1 MNELGPLLVFGL
13 ASAAIYAVAAS
24 GLVVTYQTSGIFN
37 FAHGAVAMWA
47 AFVYWQLSSP
57 DAWGLPVWLALVL
70 TLGVFAPA
78 FGLLIDKVLMRRL
91 HDASPITRIVVPIGL
106 LVALIQLATVVWSPA
121 ESRNLPRFF
130 DGDVVRIAGVGVDYH
145 QIVVFVVAVVVAVAL
160 RILLYRT
167 RVGVAMRAVVDS
179 RELAGLNGVSPD
191 RISSLSWAVGC
202 TLAAVA
208 GVLIA
213 PILTLDQTTLTLL
226 VINAYAAAVVG
237 RLRSLPLTVLGAVI
251 LGLLR
256 EAASRYSTDINA
268 WMAPGTEPGWVPD
281 RAAGLLHTMAGWINV
296 ETVPVI
302 MLFIALLVVPQEKAS
317 LFNRQPDRSRVPN
330 PSMRSVAI
338 ASAALVVAAS
348 IVPSLLDG
356 TALDAVGYGLALAIV
371 ALSLVPLMGYGGQIS
386 LAPLAFAGIGALVM
400 YEWGSDGNP
409 FALILVVLICGVV
422 GALVALPSLRLKGL
436 YLALSTM
443 AFALFCEKAVFAGV
457 PVFSQGDASYERLH
471 LGPVDTSSNRA
482 NLVLMAVV
490 FALLGL
496 LVTFIR
502 RGPFGRRLQAMKDS
516 PAACATLGLDLTRL
530 KLQVFALSAAIAGIG
545 GALLG
550 GWRGKVGTEQFALLQ
565 GALPGLPLV
574 LMAVVGGIAA
584 IAGVLLGA
592 MLYSMF
598 PLIGDTWPALKNLM
612 TVLPGLAGISLAS
625 NPDGAIAQTADKVRA
640 VWAKRS
646 GASRHDP
653 HRNRAMELLSPPPP
667 EVVPELVLAGG
678 GSLSSD
684 EREAIDAELGLSW
697 GRCHADPR
705 DA

>member
-1 MNELGPLLVFGL
+1 MSELGGLLVFGL

-57 DAWGLPVWLALVL
+57 DAWGLPVWLSLVL
-70 TLGVFAPA
+70 TLLVFAPA
-78 FGLLIDKVLMRRL
+78 FGFLIDKVLMRRL

-106 LVALIQLATVVWSPA
+106 LVMLIQLATVVWSPA
-121 ESRNLPRFF
+121 ESRTLPRFF
-130 DGDVVRIAGVGVDYH
+130 EGDVVRILGVGVDYH
-145 QIVVFVVAVVVAVAL
+145 QIVVFVVAILVAVGL

-167 RVGVAMRAVVDS
+167 RVGTAMRAVVDS
-179 RELAGLNGVSPD
+179 RDLAALNGVSPD
-191 RISSLSWAVGC
+191 VISSLSWAVGC

-237 RLRSLPLTVLGAVI
+237 RLRSLPLTALGALI

-256 EAASRYSTDINA
+256 ESAARYSTDING
-268 WMAPGTEPGWVPD
+268 WFAPGTAPGWMPD
-281 RAAGLLHTMAGWINV
+281 RVAGLLHTMAGWINV

-302 MLFIALLVVPQEKAS
+302 MLFIALLVLPQEKAS

-330 PSMRSVAI
+330 PAMRTVLL
-338 ASAALVVAAS
+338 ASAGLVAVAL
-348 IVPSLLDG
+348 IVPSIIHG
-356 TALDAVGYGLALAIV
+356 SALDQVGYGLALGIV

-400 YEWGSDGNP
+400 WEWGSDGNP
-409 FALILVVLICGVV
+409 LALILVVVICGVV
-422 GALVALPSLRLKGL
+422 GALVALPALRLKGL

-457 PVFSQGDASYERLH
+457 PVFAQGDASYERIH
-471 LGPVDTSSNRA
+471 LGPIDTSSNRA

-490 FALLGL
+490 FVLLGL
-496 LVTFIR
+496 LVTYLR

-530 KLQVFALSAAIAGIG
+530 KLQVFALSAAIAGLG

-550 GWRGKVGTEQFALLQ
+550 GWRGKVGTEQFSLLQ

-592 MLYSMF
+592 MLYAMF
-598 PLIGDTWPALKNLM
+598 PLIGDSLPALQNVM
-612 TVLPGLAGISLAS
+612 TILPGLAGISLAA
-625 NPDGAIAQTADKVRA
+625 NPDGAVAQTIDHLRA
-640 VWAKRS
+640 ARRRRS
-646 GASRHDP
+646 GADGKDP
-653 HRNRAMELLSPPPP
+653 DRNRAVDLLSPPVP
-667 EVVPELVLAGG
+667 ELVPELVLTGA
-678 GSLSSD
+678 SVSAAD
-684 EREAIDAELGLSW
+684 RAAIDGELGLDW

>member
-1 MNELGPLLVFGL
+1 MNELGALLVFGL

-57 DAWGLPVWLALVL
+57 DAWGLPVWLSLVL

-78 FGLLIDKVLMRRL
+78 FGFVIDRVLMRRL

-130 DGDVVRIAGVGVDYH
+130 EGDVVKILGVGVDYH
-145 QIVVFVVAVVVAVAL
+145 QIVVFVAAILVAVFL

-237 RLRSLPLTVLGAVI
+237 RLRSLPLTVVGAVI

-268 WMAPGTEPGWVPD
+268 WMAPGTEPGWIPERV
-281 RAAGLLHTMAGWINV
+281 AGLLHTLAGWINV

-302 MLFIALLVVPQEKAS
+302 MLFIALLVLPQEKAS
-317 LFNRQPDRSRVPN
+317 LFHRQPDRSRVPN
-330 PSMRSVAI
+330 PSMRSVYL
-338 ASAALVVAAS
+338 ASGALIVAAFA
-348 IVPSLLDG
+348 IPSLLDG
-356 TALDAVGYGLALAIV
+356 KALDSVGYGLALGIV

-400 YEWGSDGNP
+400 YQWGSDGNP
-409 FALILVVLICGVV
+409 LALVLVVAVCAVV

-457 PVFSQGDASYERLH
+457 PVFNQGDATYERLH
-471 LGPVDTSSNRA
+471 LGPIDTSSNRA

-496 LVTFIR
+496 LVTVLR

-530 KLQVFALSAAIAGIG
+530 KLQVFGLSAAIAGLG

-565 GALPGLPLV
+565 GALPGLPLA

-584 IAGVLLGA
+584 VAGVLLGA
-592 MLYSMF
+592 ILYSVF
-598 PLIGDTWPALKNLM
+598 PLIGETYPALQNLM
-612 TVLPGLAGISLAS
+612 TVLPGLAGISLAA

-640 VWAKRS
+640 AWAKRH
-646 GASRHDP
+646 ATTPNAD
-653 HRNRAMELLSPPPP
+653 RNRAVELLAPAPPAI
-667 EVVPELVLAGG
+667 VPELVLAGG
-678 GSLSSD
+678 GSLSDD
-684 EREAIDAELGLSW
+684 ERAAIDAELGLSW

>member
-1 MNELGPLLVFGL
+1 MNEFGGLLVFGL

-57 DAWGLPVWLALVL
+57 DAWDLPVWLALVL

-78 FGLLIDKVLMRRL
+78 FGFLIDKVLMRRL

-121 ESRNLPRFF
+121 EARQLPRFF
-130 DGDVVRIAGVGVDYH
+130 EGDVVQILDVGVDYH
-145 QIVVFVVAVVVAVAL
+145 QIVVFVVAILVAVFL
-160 RILLYRT
+160 RILLHGT
-167 RVGVAMRAVVDS
+167 RVGTAMRAVVDS
-179 RELAGLNGVSPD
+179 RDLAALNGVSPD
-191 RISSLSWAVGC
+191 VISSLSWAVGC

-237 RLRSLPLTVLGAVI
+237 RLRSLPLTALGALI

-256 EAASRYSTDINA
+256 EAAARYSTDING
-268 WMAPGTEPGWVPD
+268 WFAPGTEPGWMPERV
-281 RAAGLLHTMAGWINV
+281 AGLLHTMAGWINV

-302 MLFIALLVVPQEKAS
+302 MLFIALLVLPQDKAS

-330 PSMRSVAI
+330 PSMRTVYL
-338 ASAALVVAAS
+338 ASAALVAAAF
-348 IVPSLLDG
+348 IVPSLMEG
-356 TALDAVGYGLALAIV
+356 SALDAVGYGVALAIV

-386 LAPLAFAGIGALVM
+386 LAPLAFAGVGALVM
-400 YEWGSDGNP
+400 WEWGSDGNP
-409 FALILVVLICGVV
+409 LALVLVVVVCGVV
-422 GALVALPSLRLKGL
+422 GALVALPALRLKGL

-457 PVFSQGDASYERLH
+457 PVFAQGDASYERLQI
-471 LGPVDTSSNRA
+471 GPIDTSGNRA

-490 FALLGL
+490 FVLLGL
-496 LVTFIR
+496 LVTYLR

-530 KLQVFALSAAIAGIG
+530 KLQVFALSAAIAGLG

-584 IAGVLLGA
+584 IAGVFLGA

-598 PLIGDTWPALKNLM
+598 PLIGETFQALQNIM
-612 TVLPGLAGISLAS
+612 TVLPGLAGISLAA
-625 NPDGAIAQTADKVRA
+625 NPDGAISQTVDKLRAAQLRRRGERAD
-640 VWAKRS
+640 
-646 GASRHDP
+646 DE
-653 HRNRAMELLSPPPP
+653 RNRSMELLLPPAPKAA
-667 EVVPELVLAGG
+667 PELVFAGASARSG
-678 GSLSSD
+678 IDADL
-684 EREAIDAELGLSW
+684 IDAELGLDW

>member
-1 MNELGPLLVFGL
+1 VDELGALLVFGL
-13 ASAAIYAVAAS
+13 VSAAIYAVAAS

-57 DAWGLPVWLALVL
+57 DAWGLPVWLSLIL
-70 TLGVFAPA
+70 TLFVFAPG
-78 FGLLIDKVLMRRL
+78 FGFLIDKVLMRRL

-106 LVALIQLATVVWSPA
+106 LVALIQLATVVWDPA
-121 ESRNLPRFF
+121 EARSLPRFF
-130 DGDVVRIAGVGVDYH
+130 EGDQVTILGVGVVYH
-145 QIVVFVVAVVVAVAL
+145 QIIVFVVAILVAVFL

-167 RVGVAMRAVVDS
+167 RSGVAMRAVVDS
-179 RELAGLNGVSPD
+179 RDLAGLNGVSPD

-208 GVLIA
+208 GVLIG
-213 PILTLDQTTLTLL
+213 PILTLDQTALTLL
-226 VINAYAAAVVG
+226 VINAFAAAVVG
-237 RLRSLPLTVLGAVI
+237 RLRSLPLTVVGAVI

-256 EAASRYSTDINA
+256 EAAVRYSDEITS
-268 WMAPGTEPGWVPD
+268 WMAPGTEPSWVPE
-281 RAAGLLHTMAGWINV
+281 RVAGVLHTFATWINV
-296 ETVPVI
+296 DTVPVI
-302 MLFIALLVVPQEKAS
+302 MLFVALLVLPQQKAS

-330 PSMRSVAI
+330 PSLRTVAL
-338 ASAALVVAAS
+338 ACAALVVAAFV
-348 IVPSLLDG
+348 VPSIMSG
-356 TALDAVGYGLALAIV
+356 TALDTVGYGLALSIV

-386 LAPLAFAGIGALVM
+386 LAPLAFAGIGAVVM

-409 FALILVVLICGVV
+409 LALIGVVLVCGAV
-422 GALVALPSLRLKGL
+422 GALVALPALRLKGL

-443 AFALFCEKAVFAGV
+443 AFALFCEKAVFANVEG
-457 PVFSQGDASYERLH
+457 FAQGDATYERIH
-471 LGPVDTSSNRA
+471 LGPIDTSSNRA

-490 FALLGL
+490 FVLLAL
-496 LVTFIR
+496 LVTFLR

-530 KLQVFALSAAIAGIG
+530 KLEVFALSAAIAGLG

-584 IAGVLLGA
+584 IAGVFLGA
-592 MLYSMF
+592 MLYSTF
-598 PLIGDTWPALKNLM
+598 PLIGETYPALKNLM
-612 TVLPGLAGISLAS
+612 TVLPGLAGISLAA
-625 NPDGAIAQTADKVRA
+625 NPDGAIAQTVDKVRA
-640 VWAKRS
+640 AWAKRQ
-646 GASRHDP
+646 ATTPDP
-653 HRNRAMELLSPPPP
+653 DRSRAMELLSPAPP
-667 EVVPELVLAGG
+667 ELVPELVLAGG
-678 GSLSSD
+678 TTRSAD
-684 EREAIDAELGLSW
+684 EIAVMDAETGLSW

>member
-1 MNELGPLLVFGL
+1 MDEFGALLVFGL

-57 DAWGLPVWLALVL
+57 AAWGLPVWLALVL
-70 TLGVFAPA
+70 TLFVFAPA
-78 FGLLIDKVLMRRL
+78 FGFVIDKVLMRRL

-121 ESRNLPRFF
+121 ESRKLPRFF
-130 DGDVVRIAGVGVDYH
+130 DGEVVRILGVGVDYH
-145 QIVVFVVAVVVAVAL
+145 QIVVFVVAILVAVFL
-160 RILLYRT
+160 RILLYGT

-202 TLAAVA
+202 MLAAVA

-237 RLRSLPLTVLGAVI
+237 RLRSLPLTVVGAVI

-256 EAASRYSTDINA
+256 EAAARYSTDINS

-281 RAAGLLHTMAGWINV
+281 RIAGLLHTLAGWITV

-302 MLFIALLVVPQEKAS
+302 MLFVALLVLPQEKAS
-317 LFNRQPDRSRVPN
+317 IFHRQPDRSRVPS
-330 PSMRSVAI
+330 PSMRSVYL
-338 ASAALVVAAS
+338 ASAALVAAAF
-348 IVPSLLDG
+348 IVPSLMDG
-356 TALDAVGYGLALAIV
+356 SALDSVGYGLALGIV

-400 YEWGSDGNP
+400 YQWGSDGNP
-409 FALILVVLICGVV
+409 LALVLVVVICGVV
-422 GALVALPSLRLKGL
+422 GGLVALPALRLKGL

-443 AFALFCEKAVFAGV
+443 AFALFCEKAVFAGI
-457 PVFSQGDASYERLH
+457 PVFAQGDASYERLQI
-471 LGPVDTSSNRA
+471 GPIDTSSNRA

-490 FALLGL
+490 FVLLGL
-496 LVTFIR
+496 LVTFLR

-530 KLQVFALSAAIAGIG
+530 KLQVFALSAAIAGLG

-592 MLYSMF
+592 MLYAMF
-598 PLIGDTWPALKNLM
+598 PLIGDTYPALKNLM
-612 TVLPGLAGISLAS
+612 TVLPGLAGISLAA

-640 VWAKRS
+640 AWAKRS
-646 GASRHDP
+646 ATAPDP
-653 HRNRAMELLSPPPP
+653 DRSRAMELLSPPPP

-678 GSLSSD
+678 GSLGRD
-684 EREAIDAELGLSW
+684 EVAAIDAELGLSW

>member
-1 MNELGPLLVFGL
+1 MGELGALLVFGL
-13 ASAAIYAVAAS
+13 VSAAIYAVAAS

-57 DAWGLPVWLALVL
+57 DAWGLPVWLSLIL
-70 TLGVFAPA
+70 TLFVFAPT
-78 FGLLIDKVLMRRL
+78 FGFLIDKVLMRRL

-106 LVALIQLATVVWSPA
+106 LVALIQLATVVWDPA

-130 DGDVVRIAGVGVDYH
+130 EGDQVTILGVGVVYH
-145 QIVVFVVAVVVAVAL
+145 QIIVFVVAILVAIFL
-160 RILLYRT
+160 RVLLYRT
-167 RVGVAMRAVVDS
+167 RAGVAMRAVVDS
-179 RELAGLNGVSPD
+179 RDLAGLNGVSPD

-208 GVLIA
+208 GVLIG
-213 PILTLDQTTLTLL
+213 PILTLDQTALTLL
-226 VINAYAAAVVG
+226 VINAFAAAVVG
-237 RLRSLPLTVLGAVI
+237 RLRSLPLTVVGALI

-256 EAASRYSTDINA
+256 EAAVRYSDEING
-268 WMAPGTEPGWVPD
+268 WMAPGTEPGWVPE
-281 RAAGLLHTMAGWINV
+281 RVAGLLHTFATWINV
-296 ETVPVI
+296 DTVPVI
-302 MLFIALLVVPQEKAS
+302 MLFIALLVLPQEKAS

-330 PSMRSVAI
+330 PSMRTVYLAC
-338 ASAALVVAAS
+338 AALVAAAFVIPS
-348 IVPSLLDG
+348 IMSG
-356 TALDAVGYGLALAIV
+356 TALDTVGYGLALSIV

-386 LAPLAFAGIGALVM
+386 LAPLAFAGIGAVVM

-409 FALILVVLICGVV
+409 LALILVVVICAAV
-422 GALVALPSLRLKGL
+422 GGLVALPALRLKGL

-443 AFALFCEKAVFAGV
+443 AFALFCEKAVFAGI
-457 PVFSQGDASYERLH
+457 PGFSQGDASYERLQI
-471 LGPVDTSSNRA
+471 GPIDTSSDRA

-490 FALLGL
+490 FVLLAL
-496 LVTFIR
+496 LVTFLR

-530 KLQVFALSAAIAGIG
+530 KLQVFALSAAIAGLG

-592 MLYSMF
+592 MLYSTF
-598 PLIGDTWPALKNLM
+598 PLIGETYPALQNIM
-612 TVLPGLAGISLAS
+612 TVLPGLAGISLAA
-625 NPDGAIAQTADKVRA
+625 NPDGAIAQTVDKVQAR
-640 VWAKRS
+640 WAARHAK
-646 GASRHDP
+646 AHDP
-653 HRNRAMELLSPPPP
+653 DRHPAMALLAPAPP
-667 EVVPELVLAGG
+667 ELAPELVLAGG
-678 GSLSSD
+678 ATPSAD
-684 EREAIDAELGLSW
+684 EIAVMDAETGLSW

>member
-1 MNELGPLLVFGL
+1 
-13 ASAAIYAVAAS
+13 
-24 GLVVTYQTSGIFN
+24 
-37 FAHGAVAMWA
+37 
-47 AFVYWQLSSP
+47 
-57 DAWGLPVWLALVL
+57 
-70 TLGVFAPA
+70 
-78 FGLLIDKVLMRRL
+78 
-91 HDASPITRIVVPIGL
+91 
-106 LVALIQLATVVWSPA
+106 
-121 ESRNLPRFF
+121 
-130 DGDVVRIAGVGVDYH
+130 
-145 QIVVFVVAVVVAVAL
+145 
-160 RILLYRT
+160 
-167 RVGVAMRAVVDS
+167 
-179 RELAGLNGVSPD
+179 
-191 RISSLSWAVGC
+191 
-202 TLAAVA
+202 
-208 GVLIA
+208 
-213 PILTLDQTTLTLL
+213 
-226 VINAYAAAVVG
+226 VVG
-237 RLRSLPLTVLGAVI
+237 RLRSLPLTVVGAVI

-256 EAASRYSTDINA
+256 EAAARYSTDINS
-268 WMAPGTEPGWVPD
+268 WLAPGTEPAWMPD
-281 RAAGLLHTMAGWINV
+281 RVAGLLHTLAGWINV

-302 MLFIALLVVPQEKAS
+302 MLFVALLVLPQEKAS
-317 LFNRQPDRSRVPN
+317 LFHRQPDRSRVPN
-330 PSMRSVAI
+330 PSMRSVYLGC
-338 ASAALVVAAS
+338 AALVVAAFV
-348 IVPSLLDG
+348 IPSLLEG
-356 TALDAVGYGLALAIV
+356 SALDAVGYGLALGIV

-400 YEWGSDGNP
+400 WEWGSDGNP
-409 FALILVVLICGVV
+409 LALILVVVVCAIV
-422 GALVALPSLRLKGL
+422 GALVALPAIRLKGL

-457 PVFSQGDASYERLH
+457 PGFSQGDATFERIH
-471 LGPVDTSSNRA
+471 FGPIDTSSNRA

-496 LVTFIR
+496 LVTFLR

-530 KLQVFALSAAIAGIG
+530 KLQVFALSAAIAGLG

-598 PLIGDTWPALKNLM
+598 PLIGDTYPALQNIM
-612 TVLPGLAGISLAS
+612 TVLPGLAGITLAA

-640 VWAKRS
+640 AWERRTHK
-646 GASRHDP
+646 GAHGDE
-653 HRNRAMELLSPPPP
+653 RNPAVALLAPPLP
-667 EVVPELVLAGG
+667 EVAPELVLAGG

-684 EREAIDAELGLSW
+684 ERAAIDAEVGLSW

>member
-1 MNELGPLLVFGL
+1 MNELGGLLVFGL

-57 DAWGLPVWLALVL
+57 DAWGLPVWLSLVL

-78 FGLLIDKVLMRRL
+78 FGFVIDKVLMRRL

-130 DGDVVRIAGVGVDYH
+130 EGDVVEILGVGVDYH
-145 QIVVFVVAVVVAVAL
+145 QLVVFVVAILVAVLL
-160 RILLYRT
+160 RILLYGT

-179 RELAGLNGVSPD
+179 RDLAGLNGVSPD

-237 RLRSLPLTVLGAVI
+237 RLRSLPLTVVGAVI

-256 EAASRYSTDINA
+256 EAASRYSTDINS
-268 WMAPGTEPGWVPD
+268 WMAPGTEPSWVPD
-281 RAAGLLHTMAGWINV
+281 RVAGLLHTLAGWINV

-302 MLFIALLVVPQEKAS
+302 MLFIALLVLPQEKAS
-317 LFNRQPDRSRVPN
+317 LFHRQPDRSRVPN
-330 PSMRSVAI
+330 PSMRSVYLASGALI
-338 ASAALVVAAS
+338 AAAF
-348 IVPSLLDG
+348 IIPSLLDG
-356 TALDAVGYGLALAIV
+356 TALDTVGYGLALGIV

-400 YEWGSDGNP
+400 YQWGSDGNP
-409 FALILVVLICGVV
+409 LALILVVVVCAVV
-422 GALVALPSLRLKGL
+422 GALVALPALRLKGL

-457 PVFSQGDASYERLH
+457 PVFNQGDASYERLQI
-471 LGPVDTSSNRA
+471 GPIDTSSNRA

-496 LVTFIR
+496 LVTVLR

-530 KLQVFALSAAIAGIG
+530 KLQVFALSAAIAGLG

-584 IAGVLLGA
+584 ISGVLLGA
-592 MLYSMF
+592 MLYSVF
-598 PLIGDTWPALKNLM
+598 PLIGETYPALQNLM
-612 TVLPGLAGISLAS
+612 TVLPGLAGISLAA
-625 NPDGAIAQTADKVRA
+625 NPDGAIAQAADKVRA
-640 VWAKRS
+640 SWAKRK
-646 GASRHDP
+646 ASAPDP
-653 HRNRAMELLSPPPP
+653 VRNRAIELLSPAPP
-667 EVVPELVLAGG
+667 EVVPELVLVGG
-678 GSLSSD
+678 GSLSAD
-684 EREAIDAELGLSW
+684 DRDAIDAELGLSW

-705 DA
+705 DR

>member
-1 MNELGPLLVFGL
+1 MDEFGALLVFGL

-57 DAWGLPVWLALVL
+57 DAWGLPVWLSLVL
-70 TLGVFAPA
+70 TLLVFAPA
-78 FGLLIDKVLMRRL
+78 FGFLIDRVLMRRL

-130 DGDVVRIAGVGVDYH
+130 EGDVVRILGVGVDYH
-145 QIVVFVVAVVVAVAL
+145 QIVVFVVAILVAVFL

-179 RELAGLNGVSPD
+179 RDLAGLTGASPD

-237 RLRSLPLTVLGAVI
+237 RLRSLPLTVVGAVI

-281 RAAGLLHTMAGWINV
+281 GVAGLLHTLAGWINV

-302 MLFIALLVVPQEKAS
+302 MLFIALLVLPQEKAS

-330 PSMRSVAI
+330 PSLRNVSLACV
-338 ASAALVVAAS
+338 ALVAAAFF
-348 IVPSLLDG
+348 IPSLLSG
-356 TALDAVGYGLALAIV
+356 AALDAVGYGLALSIV

-386 LAPLAFAGIGALVM
+386 LAPLAFAGIGAVVM
-400 YEWGSDGNP
+400 YRWGSDGNP
-409 FALILVVLICGVV
+409 LALIGVVVICGVV
-422 GALVALPSLRLKGL
+422 GALVALPAIRLKGL

-443 AFALFCEKAVFAGV
+443 AFALFCEKAVFAGIAG
-457 PVFSQGDASYERLH
+457 FAQGDATYERLH
-471 LGPVDTSSNRA
+471 LGPIDTSSNRA

-496 LVTFIR
+496 LVTVLR

-530 KLQVFALSAAIAGIG
+530 KLQVFALSAAIAGLG

-598 PLIGDTWPALKNLM
+598 PLIGETYPALKNLM
-612 TVLPGLAGISLAS
+612 TILPGLAGISLAA
-625 NPDGAIAQTADKVRA
+625 NPDGAIAQTVDKVRA
-640 VWAKRS
+640 QWAKRHAT
-646 GASRHDP
+646 GPDP
-653 HRNRAMELLSPPPP
+653 DRNRAVALLAPPAP
-667 EVVPELVLAGG
+667 EVAPELVLAGG
-678 GSLSSD
+678 APLTLD
-684 EREAIDAELGLSW
+684 EIAAIDAETGLSW